1 MDNIIL
7 FLALFSLTAT
17 AAQLSLFR
25 HWWQQLALALVIAG
39 ITYAFYPT
47 AIAYSSTDI
56 EALLADPNAML
67 DMSVVLVLEA
77 VLMLVLAL
85 FMLREMYTVMV
96 LPWKLVL
103 WLQYLPMVSA
113 VGVLCFYQVHL
124 YQQGIEL
131 PFEQTALAYGG
142 AVACTAVVMAWL
154 IRWLVPMRVLRLELK
169 LAMHGAQIVLAVA
182 VSVLTATYPY
192 RTADIQPNLIEF
204 AAVSVLILLGALT
217 GYLRYNR
224 AMDKRKQEILQT
236 HSGG

>member
-39 ITYAFYPT
+39 ITYVFYPT

-56 EALLADPNAML
+56 EALLADPEAML

-85 FMLREMYTVMV
+85 FMLREMYAVLL

-113 VGVLCFYQVHL
+113 VGVLCFYQVHV

-142 AVACTAVVMAWL
+142 AVACIAVAMAWI

-169 LAMHGAQIVLAVA
+169 LAMHAAQIVLAVA
-182 VSVLTATYPY
+182 VSVLTASYPY
-192 RTADIQPNLIEF
+192 RSADIQPNVTEF
-204 AAVSVLILLGALT
+204 LAVLVLVLLGAAV
-217 GYLRYNR
+217 GYFRYKR
-224 AMDKRKQEILQT
+224 AMKKLTRQMSQPLQQR
-236 HSGG
+236 

>member
-25 HWWQQLALALVIAG
+25 HWWQQLALALLIAAV
-39 ITYAFYPT
+39 TYAFYPT

-56 EALLADPNAML
+56 EALLADSGAML

-77 VLMLVLAL
+77 ALMLVLAL
-85 FMLREMYTVMV
+85 FMLREMYTELL
-96 LPWKLVL
+96 LPWRLVL
-103 WLQYLPMVSA
+103 LLQYLPMASA
-113 VGVLCFYQVHL
+113 VGVLCFYQVRV
-124 YQQGIEL
+124 YQQGIAL
-131 PFEQTALAYGG
+131 AFEQTALAYGG
-142 AVACTAVVMAWL
+142 AVACAVVLMARI

-169 LAMHGAQIVLAVA
+169 LAMHAAQIVLAVA

-192 RTADIQPNLIEF
+192 RSADIQPNLREF
-204 AAVSVLILLGALT
+204 LAVLALVAIGAGV

-224 AMDKRKQEILQT
+224 AMRKLTRQMTQPQPQR
-236 HSGG
+236 